1 MGFIVLPFMLFN
13 SRKRVQTQISRI
25 SQYSRKL
32 ISSRRIDDNDSIRK
46 NISNLI
52 QEIKDNISKSNKAKK
67 ISIKYGEKVLLV
79 HATTGLFMSVEPRV
93 RERLTLGQWRQT
105 FKPFRLTAT
114 TTPNVNCLFEFVPV
128 DSHRHGHSIKLDQP
142 CRLAYIHERP
152 VEKQF
157 VMEAECNTSQAIM
170 IAEEPKGSIRM
181 TSPFLPANFPAWL
194 APMHGAAVLI
204 FNK

>member
-1 MGFIVLPFMLFN
+1 MDTFRDHPLLAKKEKKEERFALCFEDYVSGDLQYLRRGSNSGGDMGFIVLPFMLFN

-93 RERLTLGQWRQT
+93 RERLTLGQWR
-105 FKPFRLTAT
+105 
-114 TTPNVNCLFEFVPV
+114 
-128 DSHRHGHSIKLDQP
+128 
-142 CRLAYIHERP
+142 
-152 VEKQF
+152 
-157 VMEAECNTSQAIM
+157 
-170 IAEEPKGSIRM
+170 
-181 TSPFLPANFPAWL
+181 
-194 APMHGAAVLI
+194 
-204 FNK
+204 